1 MPQTDNKAKYIPASL
16 FISPTLVIGLGGS
29 GTEVVRLV
37 KSRIRRAM
45 GTMPEIVDF
54 LALDTEP
61 CNNPPGLERIFARE
75 FGYLGDYNASDVME
89 HLDRHP
95 HIQDWW
101 PANETRVSGTIHKGA
116 RQRRIVG
123 RLSLYARWGEFAIPL
138 DRKIDRIRDIANKE
152 QLQKRGVEVER
163 ATGQVQVYIIG
174 SLCGGTGAGIFLDV
188 AFRVRKVLKDD
199 ADIVGV
205 FLLPSCFLQLVQSRI
220 QKQRIQANA
229 AASLLELNYFME
241 GNPFD
246 SCFPDQP
253 FRDRQGEKNVF
264 PLYRP
269 FDSVYLVDR
278 SNGKEL
284 LDGVDEIQKMTA
296 QQVFLD
302 MVTPLGKRYAARRAN
317 LRDLA
322 GEQGS
327 GTTGNN
333 NSGHDEINLDPNM
346 SDGDIASVTKLDGND
361 PPKSGG
367 EPLFV
372 AGFCTASLI
381 LPVAEAVQSA
391 QDLAAARFIDLKLL
405 GNDPKGETR
414 LSLEREVETQFEQ
427 VRNRLRFERVQ
438 VSAASEQAAGEEIDP
453 VAAALFGLNTGS
465 GAPLRATSATTIDLT
480 NAENDI
486 QVAFED
492 LRAFLQRAY
501 DERHLGLASVRFLVD
516 ATLTRSR
523 NHRDAL
529 SQIGV
534 QLATD
539 RDREE
544 SAIGPRPVPTRGDNW
559 FGWINPLFGQPSN
572 VDRRLAAW
580 EANAQARR
588 AAINTIDAQQSRN
601 RMAIEATDR
610 LSNAL
615 QEIRAQLDQRI
626 EGVKRLVEELRR
638 IPERRQDDDGVPQDQ
653 RIEIFELATPVG
665 WEIHDRDGQDAV
677 SFLKSQREQLADAI
691 ARLGSQEL
699 DTLTKQLQDAGL
711 TFCRIALDPN
721 GRGGRDLHLV
731 EQMPGAEDTLRRV
744 TTLYFAAR
752 ASTLGADKLGTRIV
766 DYLKWFYESIPYG
779 TGTQRTTY
787 SSRYTPIDPLH
798 MLNSRMRRI
807 FLDTDETALGSESS
821 ANTEPVHMIGS
832 DRDRDQDTL
841 VRDLLEDFD
850 RWENVATATPD
861 RIDASFSRYGF
872 PVRALRQRRDFRE
885 AYQYFTATLR
895 EKIHLHRDWDEST
908 FNIGIL
914 S

>member
-333 NSGHDEINLDPNM
+333 NSGHDEMNLDPNM

-381 LPVAEAVQSA
+381 LPLAEAVQSA
-391 QDLAAARFIDLKLL
+391 QGLAAAQFIQMEILGRNPDGEMARSLKQ
-405 GNDPKGETR
+405 
-414 LSLEREVETQFEQ
+414 EVETRFKQL
-427 VRNRLRFERVQ
+427 RNQLRFERVQ
-438 VSAASEQAAGEEIDP
+438 VSVPSEPTAGEEVDP
-453 VAAALFGLNTGS
+453 AAALLGLNSGS
-465 GAPLRATSATTIDLT
+465 GTPSRATSATTIDLT

-501 DERHLGLASVRFLVD
+501 DERHLGLAGVRFLVD
-516 ATLTRSR
+516 T
-523 NHRDAL
+523 AL
-529 SQIGV
+529 SQSQNHRATLGDETAR
-534 QLATD
+534 LARRHED
-539 RDREE
+539 EE
-544 SAIGPRPVPTRGDNW
+544 KAIGDRPEPSRGDRLL
-559 FGWINPLFGQPSN
+559 GPINALLGQPSPHEQR
-572 VDRRLAAW
+572 VQSW
-580 EANAQARR
+580 QTNAQAHR
-588 AAINTIDAQQSRN
+588 AATIEIETQQNRN

-665 WEIHDRDGQDAV
+665 WEIHDRDGQGAV

-711 TFCRIALDPN
+711 TFCWIKLDPN

-731 EQMPGAEDTLRRV
+731 EQMPSAEDTLRRV

-861 RIDASFSRYGF
+861 RIDASFSRHGF
-872 PVRALRQRRDFRE
+872 SVRALRQRRDFRE